1 MFEFLDIESSGLHEE
16 SYPIEVGFTLGEK
29 SYSYMIKRP
38 PEWSFWDE
46 ISEQCYHN
54 ISREELDEKGLSPL
68 EVVTLMN
75 ELLVGQVLYT
85 DSYPF
90 DEYWLRKLYSY
101 VKVEMT
107 FKLVDFAKL
116 TADYGISDYSFF
128 ELKEELNDLELSH
141 RAAYD
146 AQLNKE
152 VMQKLISK

>member
-101 VKVEMT
+101 VKIEMT

-128 ELKEELNDLELSH
+128 ELKEELNDMEFAH

-152 VMQKLISK
+152 VMKKLINK

>member
-1 MFEFLDIESSGLHEE
+1 MFEFIDIESSGLHEE

-54 ISREELDEKGLSPL
+54 ISREELDEKGVSPL

-101 VKVEMT
+101 VKIEMT

-128 ELKEELNDLELSH
+128 ELKEELNDIDLTH

-152 VMQKLISK
+152 VMQKLINK

>member
-54 ISREELDEKGLSPL
+54 ISREELDEKGVSPL

-101 VKVEMT
+101 VKIEMT

-128 ELKEELNDLELSH
+128 ELKEELNDIDLAH

-146 AQLNKE
+146 AQLNKD
-152 VMQKLISK
+152 VMQKLINK

>member
-101 VKVEMT
+101 VKLEMT

-128 ELKEELNDLELSH
+128 ELKEELNDMEFAH

-146 AQLNKE
+146 AQLNKD
-152 VMQKLISK
+152 VMKKLIQK

>member
-54 ISREELDEKGLSPL
+54 ISREELDEKGLSPF

-107 FKLVDFAKL
+107 FKLVDFTKL

-128 ELKEELNDLELSH
+128 ELKEELNNIDLSH

>member
-1 MFEFLDIESSGLHEE
+1 MHEFLDIESSGLHEE
-16 SYPIEVGFTLGEK
+16 SYPIEVGFTLGEQT
-29 SYSYMIKRP
+29 YSYLIKRP
-38 PEWSFWDE
+38 PEWSFWDD

-85 DSYPF
+85 DSYAF

-101 VKVEMT
+101 VKAEMT
-107 FKLVDFAKL
+107 FKIVDFRKL

-128 ELKEELNDLELSH
+128 ELKEEMNDMVLCH
-141 RAAYD
+141 RAGYD
-146 AQLNKE
+146 AQLNKT
-152 VMQKLISK
+152 VMQLMIQK

>member
-68 EVVTLMN
+68 EVVTLIN

>member
-1 MFEFLDIESSGLHEE
+1 MPEFLDIESSGLHED

-29 SYSYMIKRP
+29 SYSYMIKPP

-68 EVVTLMN
+68 AVVTLMN

-101 VKVEMT
+101 TNREMT
-107 FKLVDFAKL
+107 FKLVDFRKL
-116 TADYGISDYSFF
+116 TANYGISDYSFY
-128 ELKEELNDLELSH
+128 ELKEELNDMVQAH

-152 VMQKLISK
+152 VFKQLTEK